1 MVMRQILALITIFLL
16 IFLVGCGKEK
26 DESKI
31 TAEVVKESESKK
43 TGVTE
48 KVKEE
53 ITTTVK
59 ICYDSDNGII
69 KWEKGTVMG
78 FYNDTRR
85 FEFDDHCY
93 NKNYVVEYYC
103 ENEEPLKTIFLC
115 RNGCIDSHCA

>member
-1 MVMRQILALITIFLL
+1 MRQILALITIFLL
-16 IFLVGCGKEK
+16 IFLVGCSKEEK
-26 DESKI
+26 EESKI
-31 TAEVVKESESKK
+31 TAEVVKETESEK

-48 KVKEE
+48 KDEEE

-69 KWEKGTVMG
+69 RWTKGTVMG
-78 FYNDTRR
+78 FYNNATR
-85 FEFDDHCY
+85 FEFEDHCY

-103 ENEEPLKTIFLC
+103 ENEEPLETIFLC